1 MAASAQLLLSALSKH
16 ADPVLSVTDPLT
28 GIDTLYGTDNTTT
41 SSSELPLTSEPAF
54 ADYAPLTSEPPL
66 SDELPL
72 TSEPTPS
79 GLAAG

>member
-16 ADPVLSVTDPLT
+16 ADPALSAPDTPAGL
-28 GIDTLYGTDNTTT
+28 DTLYGTDNTTT
-41 SSSELPLTSEPAF
+41 SSFEAPLTSEPPF

-66 SDELPL
+66 HDELPL

>member
-1 MAASAQLLLSALSKH
+1 MAASAHLLLSALSKQ
-16 ADPVLSVTDPLT
+16 ADAPMIGAGPTTYSAD
-28 GIDTLYGTDNTTT
+28 TTT
-41 SSSELPLTSEPAF
+41 RSAEPPLTSEPPF

-66 SDELPL
+66 TDAAPL

>member
-1 MAASAQLLLSALSKH
+1 MAASAHLLLSALSKQAH
-16 ADPVLSVTDPLT
+16 LSMPDAMP
-28 GIDTLYGTDNTTT
+28 GTDTTT
-41 SSSELPLTSEPAF
+41 CSSEAPLTSEPPF

-66 SDELPL
+66 ADLAPL

>member
-1 MAASAQLLLSALSKH
+1 MAASAQLLLSALSKQ

-28 GIDTLYGTDNTTT
+28 GIDTLSGTDTTT
-41 SSSELPLTSEPAF
+41 SSFEAPLTSEPAF